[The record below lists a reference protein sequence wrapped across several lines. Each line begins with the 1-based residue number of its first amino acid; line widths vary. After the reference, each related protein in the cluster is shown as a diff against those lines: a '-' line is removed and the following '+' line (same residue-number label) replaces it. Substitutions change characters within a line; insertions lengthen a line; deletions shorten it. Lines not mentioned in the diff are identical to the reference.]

1 MLSLPDSSLLR
12 AYRRRSLSQRV
23 HWPTMCDP
31 GGKPGALGPPQRPVR
46 PAMDRPDRARV
57 GKACLRPR
65 RSGSG
70 RAAGPDRVAVHPK
83 LTRPEIADR
92 VGCTEPTV
100 VLWRHRFAIE
110 GLAGLDDRPRK
121 PPPRTVVTEQV
132 RDEILTVTL
141 TRPPEE
147 LGITYWSSRLLADW
161 LRRSGTA
168 VSHDSISR
176 FVAPVR
182 DPALAVRDVQV
193 LHRPRARSQGPRRRR
208 PVPQP
213 APRRCSRC
221 APTSLSGRPMTI
233 TGTAPPPCS
242 PRSR

>member
-23 HWPTMCDP
+23 HWPTMCNP
-31 GGKPGALGPPQRPVR
+31 GGTPGALGSP
-46 PAMDRPDRARV
+46 
-57 GKACLRPR
+57 
-65 RSGSG
+65 
-70 RAAGPDRVAVHPK
+70 
-83 LTRPEIADR
+83 
-92 VGCTEPTV
+92 
-100 VLWRHRFAIE
+100 
-110 GLAGLDDRPRK
+110 